1 MRDDTGS
8 RTGKNVMEI
17 FSDVAAAIEEQD
29 EIVKKQ
35 QEQIRRLEND
45 IVQLLELIEE
55 GKGNEV

>member
-1 MRDDTGS
+1 MRDDTGG

-17 FSDVAAAIEEQD
+17 FSDVAEAIEEQD

-55 GKGNEV
+55 GKKK

>member
-1 MRDDTGS
+1 
-8 RTGKNVMEI
+8 MEI
-17 FSDVAAAIEEQD
+17 FSDVAEAIEEQD

-55 GKGNEV
+55 GKKK

>member
-1 MRDDTGS
+1 M
-8 RTGKNVMEI
+8 KI
-17 FSDVAAAIEEQD
+17 LSDVAAVIEEQD

-55 GKGNEV
+55 EKEK